1 MGSGA
6 VALPSDDEFNRV
18 SFLSHF
24 DGANN
29 GVNNAFDDG
38 SASNHTVTAAGN
50 VTQGSFGPFARPDG
64 EWGVRFPENHPHYF
78 DIASSSDFAI
88 GANADY
94 TFELFVFYNSKDS
107 NHIFMDYRTAGSNG
121 TFPIFS
127 IQGDETYNFQDN
139 TSNTGKIAYSFD
151 QGVASLKSA
160 TKLTLN
166 TWNHVAIVRNSGT
179 INIYINGTRD
189 NNSSTNNT
197 TVATQ
202 AAIRFGD
209 LALNSV
215 GTADSATEGTTED
228 GTRSH
233 YPDLQFSGVLSN
245 FRFVNGTAVY
255 SGSSITV
262 PTSKLT
268 AITNTKLLLFQSN
281 RFVDNSASGHTVPV
295 TAGSPAVT
303 SFGPFLSSAVY
314 DPAVNGASAY
324 MDGSGD
330 TLRVVYTAADIV
342 NQNFTLEYWLYYTQT
357 SGYGSVS
364 ISGSSGGGNASGDD
378 GLAHLSFLSTNG
390 QVFTDD
396 GQNSGSGPDTGA
408 GGINGNSWNHLALVR
423 VSDDMFIY
431 INGVKAATK
440 SLNTA
445 LFDEQSVEL
454 GVGVLNKILGYVT
467 DVRLV
472 TSAVYTGNTYT
483 VPTAPL
489 TAITNT
495 KVLLNMADGQ
505 VIDSASHNNVTLY
518 GTAKTS
524 TAQKLFGSAS
534 FLLDGNSDYATILSE
549 VGIFGGA
556 ARGGKV
562 GNFTIEFS
570 FRLAADV
577 GSTPFVAIAKW
588 ETSGDQ
594 RSWMVRLDSVSSANK
609 MKFYESVDGDDFTAT
624 TFSASFSSETWYKI
638 AIVNVS
644 GTVSLYVNGT
654 ADSTTRTLETGAPF
668 PTTSLVTIG
677 ANVPSNPQQYFNGNI
692 DDVRLSKFARYTGN
706 YTAQSEAF
714 PDKGQ

>member
-1 MGSGA
+1 MASLEEQPLVNSFNKVFLGA
-6 VALPSDDEFNRV
+6 AGGEDLPSDDQFNRV

-24 DGANN
+24 EGANN

-38 SASNHTVTAAGN
+38 STNNYTVTAAGN

-107 NHIFMDYRTAGSNG
+107 NQIFMDYRTAGSNG

-189 NNSSTNNT
+189 NTSSTSNT

-281 RFVDNSASGHTVPV
+281 RFVDNSASGHTVP
-295 TAGSPAVT
+295 ASEGSPAVT

-314 DPAVNGASAY
+314 DPAVNGASAANFSSSSDY
-324 MDGSGD
+324 ITVADSSD
-330 TLRVVYTAADIV
+330 FTLGNT
-342 NQNFTLEYWLYYTQT
+342 FTLEAWIYPTA
-357 SGYGSVS
+357 SNGYNSVQNQD
-364 ISGSSGGGNASGDD
+364 GSSGYYWAHVSGEKMQFYKGVGSAINHDSAASSMVNQWTHV
-378 GLAHLSFLSTNG
+378 AY
-390 QVFTDD
+390 VC
-396 GQNSGSGPDTGA
+396 A
-408 GGINGNSWNHLALVR
+408 GGTAYH
-423 VSDDMFIY
+423 Y
-431 INGVKAATK
+431 INGVR
-440 SLNTA
+440 SGS
-445 LFDEQSVEL
+445 SVSMS
-454 GVGVLNKILGYVT
+454 VADI
-467 DVRLV
+467 
-472 TSAVYTGNTYT
+472 SAVITIGAQGGSYLFPGFISDYRMVVGTAVYSGTTYT

-495 KVLLNMADGQ
+495 KLLLNMANGQ
-505 VIDSASHNNVTLY
+505 AIDSAAQNNLTLVND
-518 GTAKTS
+518 AKISTTRAKFGATS
-524 TAQKLFGSAS
+524 LY
-534 FLLDGNSDYATILSE
+534 LDGSDYAIIDNSQSRAFGTGDFTVELFIWLNGGPDPYDYIFDMRNSSATTYTWALSFNYLANTSDKLMWCSNNTSPNAILS
-549 VGIFGGA
+549 
-556 ARGGKV
+556 
-562 GNFTIEFS
+562 
-570 FRLAADV
+570 ADYPSLNQWV
-577 GSTPFVAIAKW
+577 HIAVCRSGTTSRMFYDGTQVAIN
-588 ETSGDQ
+588 TS
-594 RSWMVRLDSVSSANK
+594 DSADYRDIGYPGYIGCRHSIGNYINAYMDEIRFSK
-609 MKFYESVDGDDFTAT
+609 M
-624 TFSASFSSETWYKI
+624 
-638 AIVNVS
+638 
-644 GTVSLYVNGT
+644 
-654 ADSTTRTLETGAPF
+654 
-668 PTTSLVTIG
+668 
-677 ANVPSNPQQYFNGNI
+677 
-692 DDVRLSKFARYTGN
+692 ARYTSN
-706 YTAQSEAF
+706 FTAPSAPF
-714 PDKGQ
+714 ADKGQ